1 MSDLEFLLQIIPRDF
16 DVELIEE
23 SNTGGIFAGRRT
35 DVLHFVRASN
45 HENENG
51 FYQTNISQSHIPRFL
66 IAEAIAGQE
75 EFNRHTR
82 KESTDGI
89 PMATGE
95 CSEIGLFSR
104 GTGVYDF
111 EDFITQSGMP
121 KELWEGDQAPYREA
135 VAKVKDVDGLYILP
149 RAKSFSGNPVT
160 SSSRRL
166 IEAIAFERLVCKK
179 LNARRFGIYSA
190 FCTWK
195 DFCEEVIKPRSFFE
209 ELVDDQFIY
218 DAEEDIYGSFMD
230 LAILVQDELLSKRIW
245 GKSIKVDRDEAVSI
259 IQDGFSRL
267 SDIQLA
273 QFTLMNGMH
282 SAGLFLPL
290 AQVLG
295 LNSWDTYIK
304 WKTQPY
310 KPDSE
315 EEQSIRTETAI
326 IKMLG
331 ELSD

>member
-1 MSDLEFLLQIIPRDF
+1 
-16 DVELIEE
+16 
-23 SNTGGIFAGRRT
+23 
-35 DVLHFVRASN
+35 
-45 HENENG
+45 
-51 FYQTNISQSHIPRFL
+51 
-66 IAEAIAGQE
+66 
-75 EFNRHTR
+75 
-82 KESTDGI
+82 
-89 PMATGE
+89 
-95 CSEIGLFSR
+95 
-104 GTGVYDF
+104 
-111 EDFITQSGMP
+111 
-121 KELWEGDQAPYREA
+121 
-135 VAKVKDVDGLYILP
+135 
-149 RAKSFSGNPVT
+149 
-160 SSSRRL
+160 
-166 IEAIAFERLVCKK
+166 
-179 LNARRFGIYSA
+179 
-190 FCTWK
+190 
-195 DFCEEVIKPRSFFE
+195 VIKPRSFFE